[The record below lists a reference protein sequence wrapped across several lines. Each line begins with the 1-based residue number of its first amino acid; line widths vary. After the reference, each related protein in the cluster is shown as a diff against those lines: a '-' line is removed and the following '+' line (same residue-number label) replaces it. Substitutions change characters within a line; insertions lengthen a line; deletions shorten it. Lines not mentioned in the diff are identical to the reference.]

1 MTTTTK
7 KEAPRTFLARIQSV
21 QEHLNA
27 PKSKYNKFGKYYYR
41 SCEDILMGAK
51 PLLAE
56 NGMVLTIT
64 DDIIEIGGRIYVKAC
79 ARLTDTESGECYE
92 TTAYAREC
100 ETKSGMD
107 SAQITGAASSYARK
121 YALNG
126 LFCIDD
132 TRDPDTMDNSKEG
145 AQNAP
150 NNGNALDMVLAQVD
164 AAKTREEAVA
174 IYNAH
179 PEFQA
184 DQRFLNLLKSKFA
197 KK

>member
-1 MTTTTK
+1 MATTTK

-27 PKSKYNKFGKYYYR
+27 PKSKYNRFGKYYYR

-64 DDIIEIGGRIYVKAC
+64 DEIVEIGNRIYVKAC
-79 ARLTDTESGECYE
+79 ARLTDTESGEAYE

-100 ETKSGMD
+100 ESKAGMD

-145 AQNAP
+145 AQNAQ
-150 NNGNALDMVLAQVD
+150 NGNTLDAVLAQVN

-184 DQRFLNLLKSKFA
+184 DQRFLNLLKAKFA

>member
-21 QEHLNA
+21 QERLNA
-27 PKSKYNKFGKYYYR
+27 PKSKFNKFGKYYYR
-41 SCEDILMGAK
+41 SCEDILMAAK

-56 NGMVLTIT
+56 NGLILTIT
-64 DDIIEIGGRIYVKAC
+64 DDIKEIGGRVYVRAT
-79 ARLTDTESGECYE
+79 ATLMNAEGEG
-92 TTAYAREC
+92 TISVTAYARES
-100 ETKSGMD
+100 ENKSGMD

-145 AQNAP
+145 AQNGQ
-150 NNGNALDMVLAQVD
+150 NTLDKVLAQVN
-164 AAKTREEAVA
+164 AAETREQAVI

-184 DQRFLNLLKSKFA
+184 DPRFVNLLKEKFA

>member
-1 MTTTTK
+1 MATTK
-7 KEAPRTFLARIQSV
+7 KEEPRTFLARFQAV
-21 QEHLNA
+21 QAHLNA
-27 PKSKYNKFGKYYYR
+27 PKSKYNTFGKYYYR

-64 DDIIEIGGRIYVKAC
+64 DDIVVIGNRIYVKAI

-100 ETKSGMD
+100 ENKSGMD
-107 SAQITGAASSYARK
+107 PAQITGSASSYARK

-132 TRDPDTMDNSKEG
+132 TREPDMMNNTNMG
-145 AQNAP
+145 TQNAP
-150 NNGNALDMVLAQVD
+150 NKANALDMVLAQVN

-179 PEFQA
+179 PELQA

>member
-1 MTTTTK
+1 MATTK
-7 KEAPRTFLARIQSV
+7 KEEPRTFLARFQAV
-21 QEHLNA
+21 QAHLNA
-27 PKSKYNKFGKYYYR
+27 PKSKYNTFGKYYYR

-64 DDIIEIGGRIYVKAC
+64 DDIVVIGSRIYVKAI

-107 SAQITGAASSYARK
+107 PAQITGSASSYARK

-132 TRDPDTMDNSKEG
+132 TREPDMMNNTNMG
-145 AQNAP
+145 TQNAP
-150 NNGNALDMVLAQVD
+150 NKANALDMVLAQVN

-179 PEFQA
+179 PELQA

>member
-1 MTTTTK
+1 MTTTK
-7 KEAPRTFLARIQSV
+7 KQDTPRTFLARMQSV

-64 DDIIEIGGRIYVKAC
+64 DDIVEIGSRVYVKAT
-79 ARLTDTESGECYE
+79 ARLTDTETGEAYE
-92 TTAYAREC
+92 VTAYAREC
-100 ETKSGMD
+100 DTKSGMD

-132 TRDPDTMDNSKEG
+132 TRDPDTMDNSREG
-145 AQNAP
+145 AQTAQNAA
-150 NNGNALDMVLAQVD
+150 NDIDAVLAQVN
-164 AAKTREEAVA
+164 AAKSRDEAVA

-179 PEFQA
+179 PEMQSNPKFI
-184 DQRFLNLLKSKFA
+184 DLLKSKFS